1 MSSSF
6 IGSTYSIHFWH
17 KWPIFNDNGI
27 AYFIITRNSLSTIF
41 MAIKIK

>member
-6 IGSTYSIHFWH
+6 IGSPYGIHFWH